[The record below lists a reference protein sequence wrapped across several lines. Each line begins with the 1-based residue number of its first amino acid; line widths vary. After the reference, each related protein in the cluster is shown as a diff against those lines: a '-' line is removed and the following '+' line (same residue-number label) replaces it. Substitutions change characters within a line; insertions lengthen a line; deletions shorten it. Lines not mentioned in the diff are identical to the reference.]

1 MAGSIK
7 GIIVEIGGDTSGLQ
21 KALSKVNSVSS
32 SLSKELRGINSL
44 LKLDPKNTEMLKQ
57 KQDVLNASISTTQ
70 EKLKQL
76 QNIKD
81 EADKMMSEGTKINE
95 ENYRSLQREI
105 LKTQNK
111 LSDLKN
117 EASNWN
123 KAGTF
128 LTNLGK
134 ELQEVGS
141 KIDNLGTKLTT
152 RLSIPITGALSI
164 ATKEAIEFES
174 AFTGVTKTVNA
185 SDEQLDELKQGI
197 KDLAKEIPSTTTEIS
212 AVAES
217 AGQLGIQTENILDFS
232 KAMIDLGNSTNL
244 TSENAASQLAKFAN
258 IMQMSQKDFD
268 RLGSSI
274 VDLGNNFATTEADI
288 VNMAMRLAGA
298 GKQVGL
304 SEGEVLGLA
313 TALSSVGIEAEMR
326 WFSNF

>member
-1 MAGSIK
+1 MSGSIK

-21 KALSKVNSVSS
+21 KALSKVNSATS

-76 QNIKD
+76 QSIKD

>member
-1 MAGSIK
+1 MSGSIK

-21 KALSKVNSVSS
+21 KALSKVNSATS

-44 LKLDPKNTEMLKQ
+44 LKLDPKNSELLKQ
-57 KQDVLNASISTTQ
+57 KQDILNSSISTTQ
-70 EKLKQL
+70 DKLKQL
-76 QNIKD
+76 QKIKE
-81 EADKMMSEGTKINE
+81 EADKKMADGTEINE
-95 ENYRSLQREI
+95 ENYRALQREI
-105 LKTQNK
+105 INTQNK
-111 LSDLKN
+111 LSNLKN

>member
-1 MAGSIK
+1 MSGSIK

-76 QNIKD
+76 QSIKD

-197 KDLAKEIPSTTTEIS
+197 KDLAKEIPSMTTEIS

>member
-1 MAGSIK
+1 MKAIELKHPLIEHKLAILRDKKTGTK
-7 GIIVEIGGDTSGLQ
+7 EFREIIS
-21 KALSKVNSVSS
+21 
-32 SLSKELRGINSL
+32 ELG
-44 LKLDPKNTEMLKQ
+44 EMLCYEAMKDA
-57 KQDVLNASISTTQ
+57 KMYETEIETPM
-70 EKLKQL
+70 EKMK
-76 QNIKD
+76 
-81 EADKMMSEGTKINE
+81 TRKINE

>member
-81 EADKMMSEGTKINE
+81 EADKMMSGGTKINE